1 MRTLC
6 TYIHTC
12 ICMYACMCCLICVHA
27 YIQCSCMRAHTHTE
41 RKTKQR
47 AAAAALRIP
56 KNQTD
61 ESFDDGV
68 ACAGAGAIG
77 AKATS
82 APLATRTHHTH
93 CPRSLGMVRI
103 ASRRQAVYIGT
114 LYAANCARVYKCTQV
129 CRYTVHTYRAVHAY
143 VNAHVH
149 TYKCVCNYALYF
161 K

>member
-1 MRTLC
+1 MH
-6 TYIHTC
+6 TYN
-12 ICMYACMCCLICVHA
+12 VHA
-27 YIQCSCMRAHTHTE
+27 CAHRHTHTE

-56 KNQTD
+56 KNQTY

-82 APLATRTHHTH
+82 APLATRTH
-93 CPRSLGMVRI
+93 CPRLLGMVRI
-103 ASRRQAVYIGT
+103 ASRRQAVYVGT

-129 CRYTVHTYRAVHAY
+129 CRYIVHTYRAMHAS

-149 TYKCVCNYALYF
+149 TYIHTYILMCVQLCIVL
-161 K
+161 